1 MKIAK
6 YSMFSFLWLTL
17 LSFSLRLFLCP
28 STGAMIGDTQAA
40 NTVHVL
46 FGFDTP
52 ESGIFPTDI
61 FTVKDGKQKT
71 GLRVNLPLPDCGAL
85 PSDCRDLAL
94 INTLDGFNLQPR
106 VTVPFDGEIDPASVN
121 SSNVFFVELG
131 DADVRRDS
139 EWPRWRRP
147 RVIGVNQLVWDPDS
161 RVLAAESDE
170 QLRQHMR
177 YALIVTNGVRAKS
190 GAPIEAGMDFRR
202 FTLAPP
208 FDLFFGDGDLKCQFG
223 HDYKLNEYRKA
234 LIGALRA
241 ARGIEE
247 GKVVGASLFTTQS
260 ATAVLEHVRDDLKK
274 ATPEPVSFMLGPA
287 GTRTVFSVSSIDS
300 IDWQVHLGGSPAV
313 FQPFKTA
320 FYSYLPVTPP
330 KYFTLLD
337 LYSPGA
343 VEKIAYGSYRSPR
356 YIPNE
361 PVMPAVGTRA
371 GRPPVQ
377 SIDTIYVNFFLP
389 AGPQPTAGWPVVIFG
404 LGGGDYK
411 DEEVYVYAAAFA
423 AHGMATACIN
433 VNGQGYGPLS
443 FLTVTLKDGSSV
455 RFPSG
460 GRSADVDG
468 DGVIKDNEGVQT
480 VSSAYR
486 SLGARD
492 TIRQTVIDYMQ
503 LVREIQIGVDVDGDG
518 RPDLDPSRIT
528 YYGMSFGGGALGPT
542 FMAVESDIKY
552 GALGSA
558 GGLNSR
564 WDILRLRPSARSQV
578 GTVLQSRV
586 PSLLNSPGLTEWGGI
601 PVSPPYFNEN
611 IPLRNQTI
619 VTDHVDGA
627 MDIQKYMD
635 NVAWLAA
642 SGDGAA
648 YIPHIRKE
656 PLPGNGPKT
665 VLCMMQKGDQSA
677 PNPRSTQLARA
688 GDLADVTTFY
698 RNDLAFA
705 EDPTINKNPHSM
717 QLRWTMPGLSGE
729 IGRGSIEQTAIF
741 LASGGQT
748 IVHPEPVRFFEAPIS
763 LPLPEDFSY
772 IP

>member
-1 MKIAK
+1 MRSTTCLRFACLPLILVA
-6 YSMFSFLWLTL
+6 LLPALTL
-17 LSFSLRLFLCP
+17 VA
-28 STGAMIGDTQAA
+28 TGQSNERA
-40 NTVHVL
+40 NIVHVL
-46 FGFDTP
+46 SAEFPDR
-52 ESGIFPTDI
+52 GIFPSDF
-61 FTVKDGKQKT
+61 FTVSDHSQST
-71 GLRVNLPLPDCGAL
+71 QLRINLPLPDCTVH
-85 PSDCRDLAL
+85 PSDCNDIAL
-94 INTLDGFNLQPR
+94 INQLDGFNLQSR
-106 VTVPFDGEIDPASVN
+106 VTVPFDGAIDPSSVN
-121 SSNVFFVELG
+121 SKDVFFVELG
-131 DADVRRDS
+131 DPSDLSKD
-139 EWPRWRRP
+139 WRLHHRHP
-147 RVIGVNQLVWDPDS
+147 KIIGINQSVWDEPTK
-161 RVLAAESDE
+161 VLAVEADE
-170 QLRQHMR
+170 QLEQHTR
-177 YALIVTNGVRAKS
+177 YAFVVTTGVRDAS
-190 GAPIEAGMDFRR
+190 GASVAPGGMLLRPSSGAATADNANVSMMQREVWEAFG
-202 FTLAPP
+202 AVH
-208 FDLFFGDGDLKCQFG
+208 DL
-223 HDYKLNEYRKA
+223 
-234 LIGALRA
+234 
-241 ARGIEE
+241 GISAEQIA
-247 GKVVGASLFTTQS
+247 GLSVFTTQS
-260 ATAVLEHVRDDLKK
+260 ATAVLEHIRDDLKK
-274 ATPEPVSFMLGPA
+274 ATPEPVSFMLGPG
-287 GTRTVFSVSSIDS
+287 GTRTVFPVSSIDS
-300 IDWQVHLGGSPAV
+300 IDWQVHLGGNPPV

-320 FYSYLPVTPP
+320 FYSYLPVAPA

-337 LYSPGA
+337 LYSPEA

-356 YIPNE
+356 YVANE
-361 PVMPAVGTRA
+361 PVMPAVGTRT

-377 SIDTIYVNFFLP
+377 SIETMYVNFFLP
-389 AGPQPTAGWPVVIFG
+389 AGPQPEAGWPVVIFG

-411 DEEVYVYAAAFA
+411 DEEVYLYAAAFA

-443 FLTVTLKDGSSV
+443 YLTVTLKDGASV

-460 GRSADVDG
+460 GRSTDVDG
-468 DGVIKDNEGVQT
+468 DGVIKDNEGIQT

-492 TIRQTVIDYMQ
+492 TIRQTVIDYLQ
-503 LVREIQIGVDVDGDG
+503 LAREIQVGVDVDGDG

-542 FMAVESDIKY
+542 FMAVESDMRY

-578 GTVLQSRV
+578 GAVLQSRV

-601 PVSPPYFNEN
+601 PVNPPYFNEN
-611 IPLRNQTI
+611 IPLRNQPF

-642 SGDGAA
+642 SGDGAS
-648 YIPHIRKE
+648 YVPHIRKE
-656 PLPGNGPKT
+656 PLPGNSPKS
-665 VLCMMQKGDQSA
+665 VLFMMQKGDQSA

-688 GDLADVTTFY
+688 GGLADVTTFY
-698 RNDLAFA
+698 RNDLAYA

-729 IGRGSIEQTAIF
+729 IARGSIEQTAIF

-748 IVHPEPVRFFEAPIS
+748 IVHPEPARLFEVPIVP
-763 LPLPEDFSY
+763 PLPEDFSY